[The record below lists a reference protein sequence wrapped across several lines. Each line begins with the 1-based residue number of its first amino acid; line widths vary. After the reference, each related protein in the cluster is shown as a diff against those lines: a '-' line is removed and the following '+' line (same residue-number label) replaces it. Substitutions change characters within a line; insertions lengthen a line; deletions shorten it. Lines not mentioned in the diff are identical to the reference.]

1 MDPVVY
7 NPGDPKAEFNTEPI
21 APSAM
26 PAYLMSDKDAD
37 ALTAYILGLNRKEI
51 PSPFL
56 VQEPLTPEP
65 VPVGAIPH
73 GRYVY
78 EKYGCA
84 GCHGAD
90 ARGGIRNYNAEHD
103 VIPNLRQA
111 ISTYKREEIKEKLNE
126 GVAFVAKHHQ
136 DGPQPP
142 LYMPSWKS
150 KIKGEELED
159 LVSYLISIKE

>member
-7 NPGDPKAEFNTEPI
+7 NPGDPTAAFNTEPI

-26 PAYLMSDKDAD
+26 PAFLMPEKDAD
-37 ALTAYILGLNRKEI
+37 ALTAYILGLNRKSI
-51 PSPFL
+51 PSQYL
-56 VQEPLTPEP
+56 VQRPP
-65 VPVGAIPH
+65 VAETVPTGSVAH

-84 GCHGAD
+84 ACHGPD
-90 ARGGIRNYNAEHD
+90 ARGGIRNYNAQHD
-103 VIPNLRQA
+103 VIPNLRRA
-111 ISTYKREEIKEKLNE
+111 ISTYTREEVKEKISE
-126 GVAFVAKHHQ
+126 GVAFVAKHHRE
-136 DGPQPP
+136 GPQPP